1 MRLPVNLLNLNTI
14 ILFFVFV
21 VLPLWALPLHD
32 DQVVA
37 REHHD
42 GFTPRD
48 ITPTPTYQV
57 LQERQGGLILG
68 ALRGLFRFRPK
79 P

>member
-1 MRLPVNLLNLNTI
+1 MRLPVNLLHLNTI

-21 VLPLWALPLHD
+21 ALPLWALPLHD
-32 DQVVA
+32 DPVVA
-37 REHHD
+37 RDHD

-68 ALRGLFRFRPK
+68 ALRGLLRFRPK